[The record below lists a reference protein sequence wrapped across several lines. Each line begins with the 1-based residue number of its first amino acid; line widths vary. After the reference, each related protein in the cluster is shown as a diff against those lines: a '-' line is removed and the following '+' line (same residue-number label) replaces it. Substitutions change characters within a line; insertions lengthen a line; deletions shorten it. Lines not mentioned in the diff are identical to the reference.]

1 MGLAVGG
8 GAGSGGGSSKAV
20 TRLEVVDPHL
30 LIMFRDVMDAAETAA
45 RLKVGGTAGGGGGG
59 AGEDPGAATS
69 GTGGINSNHL
79 FTHTSAPPPIIFK
92 PPVE

>member
-30 LIMFRDVMDAAETAA
+30 LIMFRDVMDSAETAK

-59 AGEDPGAATS
+59 AGEDPVQQHQELVVSMVQMEKT
-69 GTGGINSNHL
+69 
-79 FTHTSAPPPIIFK
+79 PQ
-92 PPVE
+92 VQ

>member
-30 LIMFRDVMDAAETAA
+30 LIMFRDVMDSAETAA

-59 AGEDPGAATS
+59 AGEDPVSMVQMEKT
-69 GTGGINSNHL
+69 
-79 FTHTSAPPPIIFK
+79 PQ
-92 PPVE
+92 VQ

>member
-1 MGLAVGG
+1 MALATGG

-45 RLKVGGTAGGGGGG
+45 RLKVGGTAGGGV
-59 AGEDPGAATS
+59 
-69 GTGGINSNHL
+69 
-79 FTHTSAPPPIIFK
+79 
-92 PPVE
+92 VEPEKTLVQRHQELVVLVVQMEKTPQVQ